1 VESGAGTRFKW
12 SADAPV
18 SAAGFD
24 KVDSQV
30 TCVLTRFHVRSVWDL
45 LRFYRVFRRV
55 RRDAQSIR
63 GLLHAGFLV
72 EGPRTCYSFS
82 LWSDEAA
89 ILEFGTFIESHV
101 RAARHAF
108 RATFRKDLGRPE
120 IWSTQWKLT
129 AASNNLN
136 WEGVDLRSLI
146 TSLAPGDVDA
156 ALQAS
161 PLQEVEPR

>member
-1 VESGAGTRFKW
+1 VGSRFKW

-18 SAAGFD
+18 SAAGFER
-24 KVDSQV
+24 VESQV

-55 RRDAQSIR
+55 RRDARSIR

-82 LWSDEAA
+82 LWADEGA

-108 RATFRKDLGRPE
+108 RATFRKDLQRPE
-120 IWSTQWKLT
+120 ICSTQWKLT

-146 TSLAPGDVDA
+146 TSLVAGGAEA
-156 ALQAS
+156 A
-161 PLQEVEPR
+161 LQEVETR

>member
-1 VESGAGTRFKW
+1 ME
-12 SADAPV
+12 
-18 SAAGFD
+18 
-24 KVDSQV
+24 SQV

-55 RRDAQSIR
+55 RRDARSIR

-82 LWSDEAA
+82 LWADEGA
-89 ILEFGTFIESHV
+89 ILEFGTLIESHV
-101 RAARHAF
+101 RAAGHAF
-108 RATFRKDLGRPE
+108 RATFRKDLSRPE

-146 TSLAPGDVDA
+146 APLVPGGVEA
-156 ALQAS
+156 M
-161 PLQEVEPR
+161 LQEAEPR